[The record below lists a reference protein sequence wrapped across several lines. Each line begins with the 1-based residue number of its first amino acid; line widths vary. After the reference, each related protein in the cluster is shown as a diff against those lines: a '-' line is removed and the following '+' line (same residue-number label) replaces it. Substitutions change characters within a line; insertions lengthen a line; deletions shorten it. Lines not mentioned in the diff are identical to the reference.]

1 MKRRTFLIGTASGLS
16 IFALAACTTP
26 KPVPTPSVTPTASPS
41 LIPRPQAM
49 RRTSWSADPF
59 ARGSFSFQAVGSTPE
74 HRTALR
80 EPVLDRLFF
89 AGEATAID
97 APGTVQ
103 GARDS
108 GLRAAREVEA
118 AATAGE
124 RIAVIGAGMAGISA
138 ARRLKNAGYSVV
150 VIEARG
156 RVGGRIETVTDDA
169 WPFPIELGPS
179 FIRDAA
185 ASSIDA
191 ELMSLGVET
200 LPFTGGAETRT
211 EKGDIV
217 EVPSIGADAVA
228 AAIAWAAGQPQDVSI
243 AQALT
248 DSGASDLS
256 STDAA
261 NGVSDADWLEHEV
274 ATTLEPDTGASVDQL
289 SAWYGPNPSQGAV
302 SLDDDLIVV
311 GGYATLVIDAA
322 VDLDL
327 LASSVVTRIAYD
339 SEGVSLRLA
348 TGESLSADRVIV
360 TVPLGVLKTD
370 AMEFDPSLP
379 FAHRGAIA
387 ALGMGVLD
395 KVWLRFDEP
404 FWSTDAPLWMTVG
417 GGSDFPVW
425 INMLPLT
432 GDPVLMGLVTAE
444 SAVSLADVDE
454 DEFVAAALRSLEPF
468 AEPGAGQ
475 SSPTGSPD

>member
-41 LIPRPQAM
+41 LIPQPQAM

-80 EPVLDRLFF
+80 EPVLNRLFF

-185 ASSIDA
+185 A
-191 ELMSLGVET
+191 
-200 LPFTGGAETRT
+200 
-211 EKGDIV
+211 
-217 EVPSIGADAVA
+217 
-228 AAIAWAAGQPQDVSI
+228 IAWAAGQPQDVSI
-243 AQALT
+243 AQALN

-274 ATTLEPDTGASVDQL
+274 ATALEPDTGASVDQL

-454 DEFVAAALRSLEPF
+454 DEFVAVALRSLEPF